1 MEEVKIIEE
10 VLNLAETFSSE
21 NQKKIN
27 SDHTKRVAQILLDL
41 NIDNNTVAAG
51 LLHEASLTYPER
63 VAIEK
68 RLGEEVLNLY
78 DGTKKI
84 SQLTTQA
91 KNRQQALSVR
101 KMIFAL
107 IDDIRVIVIKLA
119 DKVDRMRNLKGVD
132 EEKQR
137 KTAAE
142 AIGIWAPIANRLGMS
157 SLKDELEDLSLKFS
171 NPEVFAQIKQIVA
184 QKKDARADYID
195 RAIEQITAEAQKRNI
210 KVEVKGRAKHFY
222 SIYQKMRKR
231 NKSADELYDLL
242 AIRILCRSSFDCYT
256 IIGLVHTLWQPID
269 GRFKDYIAKPKEN
282 GYQSLHTTVLCDD
295 KPLEIQIRT
304 FAMHEMAEHG
314 VASHWL
320 YKKGTNQDTVDA
332 QSLNLVNKMKD
343 LGTSLKSGDDSVD
356 YAKFFAAIKEEFLGQ
371 SVFVFT
377 PRGDVIELPAG
388 SCAIDFAYAIHS
400 EIGEKITGA
409 KANGI
414 IIPLS
419 APLQHTQTIE
429 ILTSPSAHPTVNQL
443 NIVKTPKAKARI
455 LAWLTAN
462 DAVFAQTHQQKAHEI
477 IGNAQTAANHAG
489 HVNGHANIAQSAN
502 AAGTKTHPAKTGE
515 STLPNTGDS
524 NAQNTLPPAHDSRIA
539 ARIRIGDTSN
549 FMFSFAGCCNPQPG
563 DEVVGYVSRGRGI
576 IVHKENCRNLWK
588 IQQIEKRMLQLEW
601 EILDKKKK

>member
-1 MEEVKIIEE
+1 MEEVNIIEE
-10 VLNLAETFSSE
+10 VLNLSKTFSSE
-21 NQKKIN
+21 NQQTIS
-27 SDHTKRVAQILLDL
+27 SDHAKRVAQILLDL

-51 LLHEASLTYPER
+51 LLHEANLTYPER
-63 VAIEK
+63 VAIEE
-68 RLGEEVLNLY
+68 RLGEEVLSLY
-78 DGTKKI
+78 DGTKKV

-119 DKVDRMRNLKGVD
+119 DKLDRMRNLKGVD

-157 SLKDELEDLSLKFS
+157 SMKDELEDLSLKFS

-231 NKSADELYDLL
+231 NKGADELYDLL
-242 AIRILCRSSFDCYT
+242 AIRILCRNIFECYT

-282 GYQSLHTTVLCDD
+282 GYQSLHTTVLCDE

-343 LGTSLKSGDDSVD
+343 LGTSLKNGGGSVD
-356 YAKFFAAIKEEFLGQ
+356 YADFFAAIKEEFLGQ

-377 PRGDVIELPAG
+377 PRGEVIELPAG

-419 APLQHTQTIE
+419 SPLQHTQTIE

-462 DAVFAQTHQQKAHEI
+462 DTVFAQTHQQKTHEMAANTQPSATH
-477 IGNAQTAANHAG
+477 GETGQTASPAGVKNHA
-489 HVNGHANIAQSAN
+489 
-502 AAGTKTHPAKTGE
+502 AKTGE
-515 STLPNTGDS
+515 TIPAGANAANQPNG
-524 NAQNTLPPAHDSRIA
+524 QQPAHDNRTA

-563 DEVVGYVSRGRGI
+563 DEVIGYVSRGRGI
-576 IVHKENCRNLWK
+576 IVHKESCRNLWK